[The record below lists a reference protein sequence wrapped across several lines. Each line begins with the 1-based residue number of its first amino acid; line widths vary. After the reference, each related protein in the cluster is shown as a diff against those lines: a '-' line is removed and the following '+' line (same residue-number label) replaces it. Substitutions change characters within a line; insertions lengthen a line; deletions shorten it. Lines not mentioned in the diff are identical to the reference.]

1 MSWILLII
9 AGLLEIG
16 WAVGLKFTEGFT
28 RPVASVLVVLAMA
41 ASLFLLSVAVREI
54 PLGTAYAIWVG
65 IGALGAVILGAVL
78 FHEPLTVTR
87 ALLMLIL
94 LGAILG
100 LKFTSTSANE

>member
-16 WAVGLKFTEGFT
+16 WAVGLKFTDGFR
-28 RPVASVLVVLAMA
+28 RPIASVLVVFAMS
-41 ASLFLLSVAVREI
+41 ASLFLLSLAVRSI

-65 IGALGAVILGAVL
+65 IGVLGAVILGAIL
-78 FHEPLTVTR
+78 FHEPLTMTR
-87 ALLMLIL
+87 TLFMLIL

-100 LKFTSTSANE
+100 LKFSYSTER